1 MGGFSFPN
9 AANTFTTTMNIP
21 VPTANTVVT
30 MPTTGTVVSSTE
42 PMSGMVIQVANFTTG
57 AMATG
62 TALIPADDTIPQ
74 NTEGTQF
81 MSLAFTPKRANSK
94 LKVEVIIQCTT
105 NAVTHDTVALF
116 RDAGADA
123 IGAST
128 AVVASSEFN
137 LTIPL
142 IIYVNAVST
151 ASTTFNVR
159 VGSGAAGTTTLNG
172 RASARLFGGSLASSI
187 TITEIAQ

>member
-62 TALIPADDTIPQ
+62 TTIIPYDDTIPQ
-74 NTEGTQF
+74 NTEGDQY
-81 MSLAFTPKRANSK
+81 MSLSFTPRRATSK
-94 LKVEVIIQCTT
+94 LKVEVVVVASHT
-105 NAVTHDTVALF
+105 AVTDIILSLF
-116 RDAGADA
+116 RDAVVDS
-123 IGAST
+123 IGGSAMYVTTATARST
-128 AVVASSEFN
+128 QCFSVY
-137 LTIPL
+137 I
-142 IIYVNAVST
+142 NAN
-151 ASTTFNVR
+151 STTTTLFKVR
-159 VGSGAAGTTTLNG
+159 IGGAAAGTLTFNG
-172 RASARLFGGSLASSI
+172 SSGARQLGGSLASSI

>member
-57 AMATG
+57 ALATG
-62 TALIPADDTIPQ
+62 TIVVPFDDTIPQ
-74 NTEGTQF
+74 NTEGVQF
-81 MSLAFTPKRANSK
+81 LSLSFTPKKANS
-94 LKVEVIIQCTT
+94 LLRIDI
-105 NAVTHDTVALF
+105 VANVAHSAITYFVASLF
-116 RDAGADA
+116 RDAGPNS
-123 IGAST
+123 IG
-128 AVVASSEFN
+128 
-137 LTIPL
+137 
-142 IIYVNAVST
+142 T
-151 ASTTFNVR
+151 ASIRAGVADNGVLFSYQVYANSSATTITTFNVR
-159 VGSGAAGTTTLNG
+159 IGGAAVGTITLNG
-172 RASARLFGGSLASSI
+172 VAGARYLGGSLASSI

>member
-57 AMATG
+57 ALATS
-62 TALIPADDTIPQ
+62 TVLIPTDDTIPQ
-74 NTEGTQF
+74 NTEGVQVL
-81 MSLAFTPKRANSK
+81 SLIFVPKRATSK
-94 LKVEVIIQCTT
+94 LKIEVTT
-105 NAVTHDTVALF
+105 VMSHSVIAWMVSALF
-116 RDAGADA
+116 RDAVADSL
-123 IGAST
+123 GASNVHQGT
-128 AVVASSEFN
+128 AGASVAPTF
-137 LTIPL
+137 TV
-142 IIYVNAVST
+142 YVNANSI

-159 VGSGAAGTTTLNG
+159 IGAAAAGTTTFNG
-172 RASARLFGGSLASSI
+172 AGGGRYLGGAMASSI